1 MIERPAPTGTGL
13 HDPILEKLGM
23 EIASGELPT
32 GHVLTLDGI
41 QERFGVSRTVARET
55 MRILESMGLVQS
67 RRRVGITVRPIADW
81 NVFDPKVI
89 WWRLSGPARGAQL
102 RTLTELRIAVEPL
115 AAGAAAR
122 AATDVQ
128 RSRVVELAATLRR
141 LGEAGEL
148 TEFMERDVEF
158 HALLLQASGNE
169 MFGALA
175 DVVAAVLRGRTQ
187 LGLMPHKPVPE
198 AMDLHEAVAAAV
210 AGGRSAEAET
220 AMRAL
225 LVEVR
230 SAMLPGLGPQGRWCR
245 GRGGARCGRTWRCGC
260 AGRAGPPLAAAAI
273 GHAPSHPQPPPTN
286 RINKTT
292 LPQGSDIAAKREPS
306 SRATCAACV
315 EALAAVRCDIPLGH
329 ATRTRAHR
337 HTQAFA
343 TCCST
348 SRVTY
353 PEGPSRTAMASSRS
367 KPQQSLVAHAL
378 ARRCADRVRPN
389 RICAATRRFSWSDQ

>member
-1 MIERPAPTGTGL
+1 MIERRNQSGTGL

-23 EIASGELPT
+23 EIAAGELPT

-41 QERFGVSRTVARET
+41 QERFGVSRTVAREA

-122 AATDVQ
+122 AATAAE
-128 RSRVVELAATLRR
+128 RSHVVEIAATLRR

-198 AMDLHEAVAAAV
+198 ALDLHEKVAAAV
-210 AGGRSAEAET
+210 AVARARRSRDGNESAPLRSPHRNAPELNRNEEAHRDTLEPKL
-220 AMRAL
+220 APRFRRAL
-225 LVEVR
+225 SR
-230 SAMLPGLGPQGRWCR
+230 TSSRKQHHDAPGLNP
-245 GRGGARCGRTWRCGC
+245 
-260 AGRAGPPLAAAAI
+260 
-273 GHAPSHPQPPPTN
+273 
-286 RINKTT
+286 
-292 LPQGSDIAAKREPS
+292 
-306 SRATCAACV
+306 
-315 EALAAVRCDIPLGH
+315 
-329 ATRTRAHR
+329 
-337 HTQAFA
+337 
-343 TCCST
+343 
-348 SRVTY
+348 
-353 PEGPSRTAMASSRS
+353 
-367 KPQQSLVAHAL
+367 
-378 ARRCADRVRPN
+378 
-389 RICAATRRFSWSDQ
+389 